1 MNIKDELKDLR
12 LEYGTYEANK
22 EYCDEKTSKKYEK
35 ILTEENSDI
44 SLPENIVYELDDSL
58 RNYKF
63 YYIKDDRPTLNEKE
77 LQEYLSYKQ
86 LEQLEKLSTIKNC
99 IVFFT
104 VCLVIELVCQVINL
118 LSAGL

>member
-12 LEYGTYEANK
+12 LEYGTFK
-22 EYCDEKTSKKYEK
+22 RKKIYCDEETSKKYEK
-35 ILTEENSDI
+35 ILIEDDSNI
-44 SLPENIVYELDDSL
+44 NLPKNIIYELDDNFT
-58 RNYKF
+58 NYKF
-63 YYIKDDRPTLNEKE
+63 YYIEDEKVLNEKE